1 MLMLSVL
8 IVDDERAICYLI
20 RKLIHWEE
28 LGLIY
33 AGSASDGWE
42 AWSMAQK
49 KRPDI
54 IITDIQMPKM
64 NGMELIERFREEKIP
79 TDFVIV
85 SGYQEFEYAKQ
96 AIRFGV
102 EDYLLKPIKEA
113 ELNRILKR
121 ICEKSQENLEIVQL
135 KQEQQRRKNRVL
147 EQILRGEPAGADA
160 EEDFRFRGDHFLLA
174 QFQFCFSGEGKGD
187 AEAELLL
194 ERLRHSYVNEF
205 SGEYPET
212 EVLRT
217 EKDQLTFF
225 LNHEN
230 GGHFVQKNQSF
241 FDKMQ
246 VKYAGTPVT
255 TVITEKSH
263 PLKELSSVALQM
275 RRLMRAASCAGRERM
290 LILEEFQI
298 PGPEEQVQ
306 ILPDLRIELVRLPDR
321 RDAEAGWKYVEAML
335 KKERDRQADFP
346 WSMFELAE
354 ILLGVMEDSMKE
366 LKLWDDSMEQ
376 LLVDAKGN
384 LPYLSCGRLFP
395 DLADRMRQIWAH
407 RDRMRQE
414 MENRPVSAAKLYVAE
429 HYREPVTMED
439 AAAWVGLNSAY
450 FSSLFKKSEGVTFTE
465 YLTSVRMEKAKYYLA
480 ETSCKVNEIAEKVGY
495 TDAKYVSAYWDR
507 FRPWPDYPDCHY
519 F

>member
-1 MLMLSVL
+1 M
-8 IVDDERAICYLI
+8 
-20 RKLIHWEE
+20 
-28 LGLIY
+28 
-33 AGSASDGWE
+33 
-42 AWSMAQK
+42 
-49 KRPDI
+49 
-54 IITDIQMPKM
+54 
-64 NGMELIERFREEKIP
+64 
-79 TDFVIV
+79 
-85 SGYQEFEYAKQ
+85 
-96 AIRFGV
+96 
-102 EDYLLKPIKEA
+102 
-113 ELNRILKR
+113 
-121 ICEKSQENLEIVQL
+121 
-135 KQEQQRRKNRVL
+135 
-147 EQILRGEPAGADA
+147 
-160 EEDFRFRGDHFLLA
+160 
-174 QFQFCFSGEGKGD
+174 
-187 AEAELLL
+187 
-194 ERLRHSYVNEF
+194 
-205 SGEYPET
+205 
-212 EVLRT
+212 RT

-255 TVITEKSH
+255 MVITEKSH

-306 ILPDLRIELVRLPDR
+306 ILPDLRIELVRLLDR

-414 MENRPVSAAKLYVAE
+414 MENRPVSAAKLYVAGALPGAG
-429 HYREPVTMED
+429 YDGGRG
-439 AAAWVGLNSAY
+439 GLGRAEQRV
-450 FSSLFKKSEGVTFTE
+450 FQ
-465 YLTSVRMEKAKYYLA
+465 LA
-480 ETSCKVNEIAEKVGY
+480 L
-495 TDAKYVSAYWDR
+495 
-507 FRPWPDYPDCHY
+507 
-519 F
+519 